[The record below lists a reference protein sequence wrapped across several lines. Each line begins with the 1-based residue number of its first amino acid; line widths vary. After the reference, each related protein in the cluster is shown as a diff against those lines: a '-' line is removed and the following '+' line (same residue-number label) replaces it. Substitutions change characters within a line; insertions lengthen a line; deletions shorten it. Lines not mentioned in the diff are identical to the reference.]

1 MRKLWGVGILLLS
14 HLTSVVSLLPLLW
27 SILGEVIFPYW
38 KFNLDIDFILPPDFP
53 CWCPNVRCARSW
65 IFCILYLPRWCSNVW
80 YAGWHFCIL
89 YFCIF
94 AFCIFHVDVQMID
107 MQAGTF
113 VFCIFVSLY
122 FVFSSLMFKYLVCRL
137 ALFYWFPPLPFSW
150 YQIIWYCWY
159 NDNDFYWK

>member
-94 AFCIFHVDVQMID
+94 VFCIFLVDVQIFGI
-107 MQAGTF
+107 QAGTF
-113 VFCIFVSLY
+113 LLIPPHSLSLDIRSYDIVDIMIMIFIES
-122 FVFSSLMFKYLVCRL
+122 KTHK
-137 ALFYWFPPLPFSW
+137 
-150 YQIIWYCWY
+150 
-159 NDNDFYWK
+159 N